1 MRPPGVR
8 HAAVITD
15 WHVCSSDVAISPLIG
30 VSVTGMSQVRVE
42 GEYRFWEWFC
52 NEELERH
59 IVIKYT

>member
-15 WHVCSSDVAISPLIG
+15 WHVCSADVAISPLIG

-42 GEYRFWEWFC
+42 GGGD
-52 NEELERH
+52 
-59 IVIKYT
+59 V